1 MRKLKF
7 QLDRHTLEIIYLSFI
22 RPIIEYADVFYT
34 NCTQA
39 EKDDLTKIQHEA
51 ARIVCGATKLVSIN
65 NLQREVPWETLEQ
78 RRATHRLLL
87 LYKMKND
94 LSPSY
99 LSSLVPQTV
108 GEQSHYNLRNATDIQ
123 GIHARTSLY
132 YNSFLPS
139 TLRDWNALTPDQQ
152 NAPSLASFKRL
163 IRKTNR
169 CPSYYYAGTRKWQIH
184 HTRLRTECALNQH
197 LFRKNIV
204 ASPLC
209 QCGLQE
215 TNTQVLSGLPTLQSH
230 TTRFVPFYIPL
241 WKYIN

>member
-1 MRKLKF
+1 
-7 QLDRHTLEIIYLSFI
+7 
-22 RPIIEYADVFYT
+22 
-34 NCTQA
+34 
-39 EKDDLTKIQHEA
+39 
-51 ARIVCGATKLVSIN
+51 
-65 NLQREVPWETLEQ
+65 
-78 RRATHRLLL
+78 
-87 LYKMKND
+87 MKND

-123 GIHARTSLY
+123 GIHARTALY

-163 IRKTNR
+163 IRKVNR
-169 CPSYYYAGTRKWQIH
+169 CPSYYYSGTRKWQIYH
-184 HTRLRTECALNQH
+184 ARLRTECALNQH

-215 TNTQVLSGLPTLQSH
+215 TNTHYFLFCPRYNHIRQALFNSITPLAN
-230 TTRFVPFYIPL
+230 TTIKTILYGDLTKTDEANTIIFGAVQNYIRDSRRFH
-241 WKYIN
+241 